1 MSPVRAVEFDEGR
14 PAPGADPAA
23 YAVLERELEIG
34 REIQAGF
41 LPEHLPVPAGWELE
55 AEFRPARQVAG
66 DFYDVF
72 DLAVSR
78 RTAVIVA
85 DVCDKGVGAALFMA
99 LIRTLLRHTVETGGL
114 HSMSTLGWD
123 LRDGLPRVGEA
134 LLLHAVNSTNRYL
147 TRVHRQQGYFATL
160 FFGLFDASSGALSY
174 INCGHNP
181 PLHVGADG
189 RLLGELAPSGPAV
202 GVLHSADFRVGRLRL
217 RPGESLF
224 LFTDG
229 VTDCRSD
236 EGEFFGEQRLTD
248 LATRPASSARA
259 QIDRIVRALEEH
271 GGAGEQH
278 DDITLLV
285 LRRCADETETAAPI
299 TARNDLP

>member
-1 MSPVRAVEFDEGR
+1 MSPVRAVRFDDGR
-14 PAPGADPAA
+14 AAPGGDPAA
-23 YAVLERELEIG
+23 YAVLERELQIG

-41 LPEHLPVPAGWELE
+41 LPEQLAVPAGWELE

-72 DLAVSR
+72 ELAVSQ

-123 LRDGLPRVGEA
+123 PRDGLPRVGEA
-134 LLLHAVNSTNRYL
+134 PLLHAVNSTNRYL
-147 TRVHRQQGYFATL
+147 TRVHREQGYFATL
-160 FFGLFDASSGALSY
+160 FFGLFDASTGAVSY

-181 PLHVGADG
+181 PLHVAADG
-189 RLLGELAPSGPAV
+189 RLLAELAPSGPAV
-202 GVLHSADFRVGRLRL
+202 GVLCSAEYRIGRVLIK
-217 RPGESLF
+217 PGESLF
-224 LFTDG
+224 VFTDG
-229 VTDCRSD
+229 VTDCRSSD
-236 EGEFFGEQRLTD
+236 GEFFGEQRLTE
-248 LATRPASSARA
+248 LATLPASSART
-259 QIDRIVRALEEH
+259 QLERIVRALEEH
-271 GGAGEQH
+271 GGEGEQH

-285 LRRCADETETAAPI
+285 LRRCAEAEAPI
-299 TARNDLP
+299 TARDGLS

>member
-1 MSPVRAVEFDEGR
+1 MTPVSVSGPDDTGRISRAE
-14 PAPGADPAA
+14 PAA
-23 YAVLERELEIG
+23 YAVLERELQIG

-41 LPEHLPVPAGWELE
+41 LPEHLPVPPGWELE

-72 DLAVSR
+72 DLSVSQ

-114 HSMSTLGWD
+114 HAMSTVGWD
-123 LRDGLPRVGEA
+123 PRDGLPGVGEA
-134 LLLHAVNSTNRYL
+134 PLLHAVNSTNRYL

-160 FFGLFDASSGALSY
+160 FFGILDAASGSLSY
-174 INCGHNP
+174 INGGHNP

-189 RLLGELAPSGPAV
+189 RLLGELAPTGPAV
-202 GVLHSADFRVGRLRL
+202 GVLHGADFRVGRVRL
-217 RPGESLF
+217 GLGESLF

-229 VTDCRSD
+229 VTDCRSSG
-236 EGEFFGEQRLTD
+236 GEFFGEQRLID
-248 LATRPASSARA
+248 LATVPAPSARA
-259 QIDRIVRALEEH
+259 QIERIVRAMEDH
-271 GGAGEQH
+271 GRDGEQH

-285 LRRCADETETAAPI
+285 LRRTAGTPI
-299 TARNDLP
+299 TVRNSSS

>member
-1 MSPVRAVEFDEGR
+1 MSSVCAVEFNDDR
-14 PAPGADPAA
+14 PPVLSDVSA
-23 YAVLERELEIG
+23 YAVLERELQIG

-41 LPEHLPVPAGWELE
+41 LPGQLPVPSGWELE

-72 DLAVSR
+72 DLAVSQ

-123 LRDGLPRVGEA
+123 PRDGLPRVGEA
-134 LLLHAVNSTNRYL
+134 PLLHAVNSTNRYL
-147 TRVHRQQGYFATL
+147 TRVHREQGYFATL
-160 FFGLFDASSGALSY
+160 FFGLFDASTGMVSY
-174 INCGHNP
+174 VNCGHNP
-181 PLHVGADG
+181 PLHVAADG
-189 RLLGELAPSGPAV
+189 RLLGELAPTGPAV
-202 GVLHSADFRVGRLRL
+202 GVLHSADFRVGRVQLK
-217 RPGESLF
+217 PGESLF

-229 VTDCRSD
+229 VTDCRSSD
-236 EGEFFGEQRLTD
+236 GEFFGEQRLIA
-248 LATRPASSARA
+248 LATLPAPSARV
-259 QIDRIVRALEEH
+259 QIERIVRALEEH
-271 GGAGEQH
+271 GGDGEQH

-285 LRRCADETETAAPI
+285 LRRCAETETQI
-299 TARNDLP
+299 TARNGLS